1 MKKFINQDDMKNVN
15 LIDVFNL
22 IKELKQTTRKQ
33 IEAITKMSWGAVSNI
48 TARLIERGLIVE
60 TKAEKSNVPGRTPSY
75 LMVNGNTHYTIG
87 LDINMTGMKAELVN
101 IKNDSVKTWESNSDY
116 SDKDTLLKCIVC
128 FIENILNDTE
138 DIQIIGIGIAMQG
151 IVDADN
157 GISVKFPRCNG
168 WENVKL
174 AEILQSK
181 FNIPVWLE
189 HDPNCIL
196 LAHSESNADGD
207 AILLRI
213 DRGIGMSL
221 MLNGRIMG
229 GLGMFEIGQ
238 TIIDGATLEDH
249 SSITGMEKLYNKPFD
264 TLVADAN
271 SQNPDAVAVF
281 DKMATHLATSIYN
294 IQKIFNISSVILCG
308 EIMSHSNLFMNK
320 IKLIN
325 PEIEFSEIDV
335 ICAAYGAAIIAVD
348 KAINLIKE

>member
-1 MKKFINQDDMKNVN
+1 MKKYINQDDMKNIN

-60 TKAEKSNVPGRTPSY
+60 CKAEKSNVPGRLPSY

-101 IKNDSVKTWESNSDY
+101 IKNDSVKTWESNSNY
-116 SDKDTLLKCIVC
+116 SDKYTLMKCIVD
-128 FIENILNDTE
+128 FVQKILSDTE
-138 DIQIIGIGIAMQG
+138 DIQIIGLGIAMQG

-157 GISVKFPRCNG
+157 GISVKFPACDG

-174 AEILQSK
+174 AEILQNQ

-196 LAHSESNADGD
+196 LAYSENSTNHD

-221 MLNGRIMG
+221 MLDGNIIG
-229 GLGMFEIGQ
+229 GIGMFEIGQ
-238 TIIDGATLEDH
+238 TVIDGATLEDH

-264 TLVADAN
+264 VLVADAN
-271 SQNPDAVAVF
+271 SGNPSAIAVF

-294 IQKIFNISSVILCG
+294 IQKIFNVSSVILCG
-308 EIMSHSNLFMNK
+308 EIMAHSNLFMD
-320 IKLIN
+320 KLQHIN
-325 PEIEFSEIDV
+325 PEIEFAQIDV
-335 ICAAYGAAIIAVD
+335 NYASYGAAIIAVD
-348 KAINLIKE
+348 KAISLINE